1 MDAVGN
7 VYCQAWAQQFVVV
20 GKAVATCGYGN
31 TFGTTLVCD
40 FQNIPCKG
48 NTMLVSGTDAEVT
61 DPLAGGGCRFPCQ
74 P

>member
-1 MDAVGN
+1 MLLA
-7 VYCQAWAQQFVVV
+7 QFVEPVE
-20 GKAVATCGYGN
+20 GCLWWTAVATCGYGN